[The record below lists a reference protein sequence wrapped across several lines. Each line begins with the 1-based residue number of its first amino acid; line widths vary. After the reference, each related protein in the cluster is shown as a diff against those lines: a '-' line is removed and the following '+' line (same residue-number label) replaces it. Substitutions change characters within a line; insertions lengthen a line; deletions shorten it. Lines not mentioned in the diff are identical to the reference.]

1 MYSLA
6 LILCLVYMQ
15 LKVTH
20 KVIIGFVVVLLL
32 LFVAS
37 ISSIKI
43 LSGIKTATTQVDDFA
58 IPVQNYSSKVQIL
71 LLKQA
76 KLSSLIPYVS
86 DASKL
91 DELKS
96 QFNDVG
102 KELNQEVSKI
112 EKLLAKHESV
122 SFINDFKKHYSP
134 YSITAATMFA
144 DKELILAQQQAV
156 TKQKNGL
163 IETLRSVE
171 DQLVELSYLD
181 DPEQES
187 LLEQLSSVSVQVEG
201 YLISLSESIESIPTI
216 STMDNA
222 LSVEEAVNIGFDNTK
237 PLLDYLKR
245 LSKGHISFEIIDKV
259 TVDFNTLTPLITG
272 NQSVSQMKVS
282 QLQQVSE
289 LEQQSILSES
299 QVSSSI
305 IAIDKLLVAF
315 NNEVHTL
322 QADVLNDV
330 DKGQT
335 STWIL
340 LLIISVVSSIIS
352 FLTVRAMSLPLVRI
366 NKALSHIAKGDLS
379 KQLNVE
385 SEDEYGVLSKNVNL
399 VVEDLRSLI
408 GEISSNCHLLN
419 NAAELSSSEVAEIV
433 SSIEQQQNTVS
444 EVTNITTQL
453 NVSADNVL
461 QQAKSAEEQM
471 TEALTQSNDL
481 KSIANNTNE
490 QISGLSTG
498 LDTTSSLINQL
509 QQESTNIGGIL
520 VTIQSIADQ
529 TNLLALNAAIEAARA
544 GESGRGFAVVA
555 DEVRTLASRTQESTA
570 EINKMIISLQSKT
583 QRAVLEV
590 NEGKTEAAHCQEHTV
605 KLLETLNL
613 ITQAIEEMHAMSLDI
628 ASSANE
634 QNTLSGDINNSI
646 NDVVQLSQYSN
657 DKSLSTL
664 SHSKEVASLAQ
675 KLDKSVDEFIL

>member
-1 MYSLA
+1 
-6 LILCLVYMQ
+6 MQ

-37 ISSIKI
+37 ISSINI
-43 LSGIKTATTQVDDFA
+43 LSGIKSATTQVDQFA
-58 IPVQNYSSKVQIL
+58 IPVQSHSSKVQIL

-76 KLSSLIPYVS
+76 KLSSLIPYVTN
-86 DASKL
+86 ANRL
-91 DELKS
+91 AELKN
-96 QFNDVG
+96 QFNEVG
-102 KELNQEVSKI
+102 EELNQEVSKI
-112 EKLLAKHESV
+112 DRLLANHESF
-122 SFINDFKKHYSP
+122 SFIKDFKNHYLP
-134 YSITAATMFA
+134 YSNSVVTMFV
-144 DKELILAQQQAV
+144 DKASILSQQEDV
-156 TKQKNGL
+156 ITQKNGL
-163 IETLRSVE
+163 VETLRNVE
-171 DQLVELSYLD
+171 DQLVELSYLE
-181 DPEQES
+181 DPEQEN

-201 YLISLSESIESIPTI
+201 YLISLSESIASIPTI
-216 STMDNA
+216 STMENA
-222 LSVEEAVNIGFDNTK
+222 LSVEESLIIGFDNTK

-245 LSKGHISFEIIDKV
+245 LSKGHISFEIVDKV
-259 TVDFNTLTPLITG
+259 AADFESLSPLITG
-272 NQSVSQMKVS
+272 EKSVSQVKVG
-282 QLQQVSE
+282 QLQKVSE

-299 QVSSSI
+299 QVNSSI
-305 IAIDKLLVAF
+305 VAIDKLLVAF
-315 NNEVHTL
+315 NNEVNTL
-322 QADVLNDV
+322 QTDVLNDV
-330 DKGQT
+330 GKGQT

-340 LLIISVVSSIIS
+340 LLIISIVSSIIS
-352 FLTVRAMSLPLVRI
+352 FLTVRSMSLPLVRI

-379 KQLNVE
+379 RQLTVE

-399 VVEDLRSLI
+399 VVEDLRSLV
-408 GEISSNCHLLN
+408 GEISSNCHSLN

-433 SSIEQQQNTVS
+433 SSLEQQQITVS

-481 KSIANNTNE
+481 KAIANNTNQ
-490 QISGLSTG
+490 QISGLSKG
-498 LDTTSSLINQL
+498 LDTTSDLINEL

-520 VTIQSIADQ
+520 TTIQSIADQ

-570 EINKMIISLQSKT
+570 EINKMILSLQSKT

-590 NEGKTEAAHCQEHTV
+590 SEGKTEAERCQEHTV
-605 KLLETLNL
+605 QLLETLNL
-613 ITQAIEEMHAMSLDI
+613 ITKAIEDMHSMSLDI
-628 ASSANE
+628 ASSAHE

-675 KLDKSVDEFIL
+675 KLDKSVDQFIL

>member
-1 MYSLA
+1 
-6 LILCLVYMQ
+6 MQ

-37 ISSIKI
+37 ISSITI
-43 LSGIKTATTQVDDFA
+43 LSGIKAATTQVEQFA
-58 IPVQNYSSKVQIL
+58 IPVQNHSSKVQIL

-76 KLSSLIPYVS
+76 KLSSLIPYVNNS
-86 DASKL
+86 SRL
-91 DELKS
+91 VELES
-96 QFNDVG
+96 EFNEVRD
-102 KELNQEVSKI
+102 ELNQEVSKI
-112 EKLLAKHESV
+112 DRLLAKHESF
-122 SFINDFKKHYSP
+122 SFINEFKKHYAP
-134 YSITAATMFA
+134 YSSTSSIMFA
-144 DKELILAQQQAV
+144 AKKSILLQQQEV
-156 TKQKNGL
+156 TNKKNDL
-163 IETLRSVE
+163 VQSLRDVE
-171 DQLVELSYLD
+171 DQLVELSYLE
-181 DPEQES
+181 DPKQEN

-216 STMDNA
+216 SIMENA
-222 LSVEEAVNIGFDNTK
+222 LSVEEALIIGFDNTK

-245 LSKGHISFEIIDKV
+245 LSKGHVSFEIIDKV
-259 TVDFNTLTPLITG
+259 AVDFDTLAPVITG
-272 NQSVSQMKVS
+272 EQSVTQMKIS

-289 LEQQSILSES
+289 LEQQSVLSES
-299 QVSSSI
+299 QVNSSI
-305 IAIDKLLVAF
+305 DAIDKLLVAF
-315 NNEVHTL
+315 NNEVNTL
-322 QADVLNDV
+322 QANVLSDV

-379 KQLNVE
+379 RQLNVE

-399 VVEDLRSLI
+399 VVEDLRSLVS
-408 GEISSNCHLLN
+408 EISSNCHLLS

-433 SSIEQQQNTVS
+433 SSLEQQQLTVS
-444 EVTNITTQL
+444 QVTNITTQL

-481 KSIANNTNE
+481 KSIAKNTNQ
-490 QISGLSTG
+490 QISGLSNG
-498 LDTTSSLINQL
+498 LDTTSDLINEL

-570 EINKMIISLQSKT
+570 EINKMILSLQSKT

-590 NEGKTEAAHCQEHTV
+590 SEGKTEAERCQEHTV

-613 ITQAIEEMHAMSLDI
+613 ITEAIEDMHSMSLDI
-628 ASSANE
+628 ASSAHE

-646 NDVVQLSQYSN
+646 KDVVQLSQYSN

-675 KLDKSVDEFIL
+675 KLDKSVDQFIL

>member
-1 MYSLA
+1 
-6 LILCLVYMQ
+6 MQ

-32 LFVAS
+32 LIVAS

-43 LSGIKTATTQVDDFA
+43 LSGIKTATSQVDQFA

-76 KLSSLIPYVS
+76 KLSSLIPYVRNT
-86 DASKL
+86 DKL
-91 DELKS
+91 AELKNE
-96 QFNDVG
+96 FTDVG
-102 KELNQEVSKI
+102 AELNQEVAKI
-112 EKLLAKHESV
+112 DGLIAKHASA
-122 SFINDFKKHYSP
+122 SFINDFKNQYAP
-134 YSITAATMFA
+134 YSNTATSMFVE
-144 DKELILAQQQAV
+144 KENILSQQLIV
-156 TKQKNGL
+156 INKKNEL
-163 IETLRSVE
+163 VDALRNVE
-171 DQLVELSYLD
+171 DQLVELSYLE
-181 DPEQES
+181 DPDQEN

-201 YLISLSESIESIPTI
+201 YLISLSESIETIPSIN
-216 STMDNA
+216 TMENA
-222 LSVEEAVNIGFDNTK
+222 LSVEESLVIGFDNTK

-245 LSKGHISFEIIDKV
+245 LSKGHASFEIIDKV
-259 TVDFNTLTPLITG
+259 AADFEILSPLITG
-272 NQSVSQMKVS
+272 EQSVSQLKVA

-289 LEQQSILSES
+289 LEQQAILSEK
-299 QVSSSI
+299 QVNSSI
-305 IAIDKLLVAF
+305 IAINKLLVAF
-315 NNEVHTL
+315 NNEVNTL
-322 QADVLNDV
+322 QTNVLNDV

-340 LLIISVVSSIIS
+340 LLIIGVVSSVIS
-352 FLTVRAMSLPLVRI
+352 FLTVRSMSLPLVRI

-379 KQLNVE
+379 RQLKVE

-399 VVEDLRSLI
+399 VVEHLRSLV

-433 SSIEQQQNTVS
+433 SSLKQQQITVT
-444 EVTNITTQL
+444 EVTDVTTQL

-461 QQAKSAEEQM
+461 QQAQLAETQM
-471 TEALTQSNDL
+471 TDALTQSDDL
-481 KSIANNTNE
+481 KTIANNTNQ
-490 QISGLSTG
+490 QISGLSSG
-498 LDTTSSLINQL
+498 LDTTSNLINEL

-520 VTIQSIADQ
+520 ETIQSIADQ

-555 DEVRTLASRTQESTA
+555 DEVRMLASRTQESTA
-570 EINKMIISLQSKT
+570 EINIMITSLQSKT

-590 NEGKTEAAHCQEHTV
+590 NEGKTEAAHCQEYTT

-613 ITQAIEEMHAMSLDI
+613 ITQAIEDMHSMSLNI

-634 QNTLSGDINNSI
+634 QNNLSGDINTSI

-675 KLDKSVDEFIL
+675 KLDKSVDQFNL